1 MAQRPKGFKRAVS
14 AAVAAFLALIV
25 MAAFFWRDDIASN
38 ALDPKEPFQTYRPPV
53 APDYSQRAAWAL
65 LPAHPDVW
73 TTAEPPADVFLVGPT
88 SYDGGRDW
96 NSPID
101 DVQSDKFFRRVV
113 APNYAGPF
121 LRVGRLF
128 APRYRQASLYTL
140 LTLREDARDAR
151 RFAYA
156 DVLAA
161 FRQYLAA
168 DNKGRPFIIV
178 GVEQGGTL
186 ASRLIAEQVTPD
198 PALRGR
204 LAAAYL
210 IETVVA
216 ADAPPLPPCVN
227 PREYGCLAA
236 WASAFDHDIERVQAL
251 KDRSLVWDA
260 QGELQNLGGR
270 LPLCFNPL
278 LGAVTNAAAPA
289 KLNQGAA
296 NATGLEWGARPAFL
310 TRQVSAKCEDGIL
323 RVSRPKPKM
332 LKSAGSWADKR
343 KVPGYNLFYGDL
355 EADAKRRLVALTSS
369 AGFARPAPPITE
381 VRAVRG
387 HPVHRIN

>member
-1 MAQRPKGFKRAVS
+1 MARRPKGFKRLVT
-14 AAVAAFLALIV
+14 AAALGFVALVVAA
-25 MAAFFWRDDIASN
+25 AFWWRDDIASN
-38 ALDPKEPFQTYRPPV
+38 ALDPKVPFQTYRPPT
-53 APDYSQRAAWAL
+53 APDYTQRAAWAL
-65 LPAHPDVW
+65 LPAKPEIW
-73 TTAEPPADVFLVGPT
+73 TTADPPADIFFLGPT
-88 SYDGGRDW
+88 SYDGGGDW
-96 NSPID
+96 VSPID
-101 DVQSDKFFRRVV
+101 DVPSDKFFRRVV

-161 FRQYLAA
+161 FRQYMAA
-168 DNKGRPFIIV
+168 DNKGRPFVIV
-178 GVEQGGTL
+178 GVEQGGML
-186 ASRLIAEQVTPD
+186 ASRLIADEIARD
-198 PALRGR
+198 PAIRAR

-210 IETVVA
+210 METVVP
-216 ADAPPLPPCVN
+216 ADAPPLTPCARPN
-227 PREYGCLAA
+227 EAGCLAA
-236 WASAFDHDIERVQAL
+236 WASAFEHDSERVQAL

-260 QGELQNLGGR
+260 NGELENISGR
-270 LPLCFNPL
+270 TPLCFNPL
-278 LGAVTNAAAPA
+278 LGATTNAAAPA

-310 TRQVSAKCEDGIL
+310 TRQVSAKCDDGIL

-332 LKSAGSWADKR
+332 LKSSGSWADKR

-355 EADAKRRLVALTSS
+355 EADAKGRVAALTSS
-369 AGFARPAPPITE
+369 PGFQRPAPPITE
-381 VRAVRG
+381 VRAVKP